1 MSTVKKEVA
10 HLTFEEWIDPYFSL
24 TPKPERGRQRF
35 EAFQEL
41 CAALGHP
48 ERALP
53 AIHIAGTNGKGSVA
67 TIVSRALWHGGIRVG
82 AFTSPHLRHFSERI
96 WACGHFVAEKWVRE
110 NGNLL
115 FEQCERLG
123 FSLGF
128 FEWSFLLAL
137 RFFLESKVDVMV
149 IEAGIGG
156 ALDTTNVVNPILSAI
171 TSVGLDH
178 QNILGS
184 TIDQIGRD
192 KAGIFKPSVP
202 VIIGPHVPEIVE
214 EIAKS
219 KGCHCVRIEPAQT
232 FMEENQGVAEAILKS
247 LPDAFFVDEKIIFQA
262 LKIKAFGR
270 MQVLENNLILD
281 VAHNGDAVMRV
292 VPCLENYFKALF
304 SVVICFTKDKD
315 IKACLAP
322 LIGKVSFF
330 HVTFFKHSRC
340 AKKEAFEK
348 AFEELGIKNYAF
360 YLEVK
365 EGLRVALEGPGAKVA
380 ILGSFY
386 LAAECLTFLDK
397 K

>member
-1 MSTVKKEVA
+1 MNTVKEETA
-10 HLTFEEWIDPYFSL
+10 QLTFEEWIEPYFSL
-24 TPKPERGRQRF
+24 TPKPERGPLRF

-67 TIVSRALWHGGIRVG
+67 TMVSRALWCGGIKVG

-96 WACGHFVAEKWVRE
+96 WACGHFVAEKWVRK
-110 NGNLL
+110 NGDLL
-115 FEQCERLG
+115 FEQCEHLG

-137 RFFLESKVDVMV
+137 RFFAESKVDVMV
-149 IEAGIGG
+149 VEAGIGG
-156 ALDTTNVVNPILSAI
+156 ALDTTNVVNPILAAI

-178 QNILGS
+178 QNILGKS
-184 TIDQIGRD
+184 IDQIARD

-202 VIIGPHVPEIVE
+202 VVIGPRVPKIAE

-219 KGCHCVRIEPAQT
+219 KGCDCIRIEPAET
-232 FMEENQGVAEAILKS
+232 FMEENQGVAEAILKG
-247 LPDAFFVDEKIIFQA
+247 LPPAFFVNEKIIFQA
-262 LKIKAFGR
+262 LKIKPCGR
-270 MQVLENNLILD
+270 MQVLGKNLVLD
-281 VAHNGDAVMRV
+281 VAHNRDAVMRV

-315 IKACLAP
+315 IKACLMP
-322 LIGKVSFF
+322 LVGKVSFF
-330 HVTFFKHSRC
+330 HVTFFKHLRC

-348 AFEELGIKNYAF
+348 AFKELGIKNYAF
-360 YLEVK
+360 YPEVK
-365 EGLRVALEGPGAKVA
+365 EGLKIALEGPSAKVA